1 MNCRGSLALSLA
13 LACTPGGS
21 GTETTASSS
30 SSTSATDPA
39 PTTGEPVELQRCT
52 PTCSLDAD
60 CLIAGQDSGFR
71 CIAGACQVPP
81 CSDDAACRVAAS
93 GWQDP
98 CADQAACGPGR
109 ACIVIDGGEGRCAA
123 LEGDMFMCTDLGLV
137 ALARDPIEGGRPV
150 LVCGDD
156 RSTCVDDHC
165 ARPCLSDAECPPQLG
180 QPHCDVPTGACRCS
194 ADADCQMSGQPGLT
208 ACLAGTCGCQVDADC
223 QGGSNVDTCVAG
235 ACGCSSTAA
244 CTSPVFD
251 HVTQI
256 CQPA

>member
-81 CSDDAACRVAAS
+81 CSDDAACAVMGPGFRCTTQFS
-93 GWQDP
+93 QNY
-98 CADQAACGPGR
+98 CKAACGS
-109 ACIVIDGGEGRCAA
+109 
-123 LEGDMFMCTDLGLV
+123 DLDCGTGLWNQGTP
-137 ALARDPIEGGRPV
+137 DP
-150 LVCGDD
+150 
-156 RSTCVDDHC
+156 
-165 ARPCLSDAECPPQLG
+165 G
-180 QPHCDVPTGACRCS
+180 QPWNYYTCDLATGACG
-194 ADADCQMSGQPGLT
+194 D
-208 ACLAGTCGCQVDADC
+208 
-223 QGGSNVDTCVAG
+223 
-235 ACGCSSTAA
+235 
-244 CTSPVFD
+244 
-251 HVTQI
+251 
-256 CQPA
+256 